1 MSRALAEVAIQLHP
15 DDEVAI
21 ARTALEPGER
31 LRLRGGAAAHGDGG
45 EMVVQPAVPPGHK
58 LAVRAVAA
66 GAPVHRYGQVIGFAA
81 QAIRPGEHVHT
92 HNLSAAAFP
101 RPAGADFP
109 APVEPLP
116 LPERRTFQG
125 YARAW
130 SGAGT
135 RNVLAIVPSVNCS
148 ADVCVEIARRF
159 TPERLAAFPHVDGVA
174 PFVHHSGCTLR
185 IGSPNYRLLQRTLAG
200 IIRHPNVGGVLLVG
214 LGCECNQI
222 ADLLAN
228 HALEADAAPGG
239 RIRSLVIQEQGG
251 SGRTIEA
258 GIAAVEAL
266 LPLVD
271 AARRTPQPLS
281 EITLA
286 LQCGGS
292 DSWSGVTAN
301 PLLGLVADELVRQGG
316 TAVLAETPEIYGA
329 EHLLAGR
336 AINAAL
342 RDRLL
347 DKVRWWEEHAR
358 HFEMELDNNPTP
370 GNKAGGITT
379 IYEKSL
385 GALAKGGHTPL
396 TAFYEY
402 AEPVTARGL
411 VFMDTPGYD
420 PVSLTGQVAGGCTMA
435 LFTTGRGS
443 GLGGKPAPVLKVC
456 SNSAT
461 YRAMP
466 DDIDFNAGVVLE
478 GTDLR
483 TAAADLLE
491 LVVRVASGAPSQSE
505 RQGFGDTAFIPWS
518 LGGTL

>member
-1 MSRALAEVAIQLHP
+1 MIRSLDEATIRLHP
-15 DDEVAI
+15 DDEVVI
-21 ARTALEPGER
+21 ARTALEAGT
-31 LRLRGGAAAHGDGG
+31 RLRGDDG
-45 EMVVQPAVPPGHK
+45 EVVVAQALPAGHK
-58 LAVRAVAA
+58 LALRPIAP
-66 GAPVHRYGQVIGFAA
+66 GAPVHRYGQVIGFATRP
-81 QAIRPGEHVHT
+81 IRPGEHVHT
-92 HNLSAAAFP
+92 HNLGAGPFP
-101 RPAGADFP
+101 RPADADFP
-109 APVEPLP
+109 APVAPLP
-116 LPERRTFQG
+116 LAERRTFLG
-125 YARAW
+125 YARPW
-130 SGAGT
+130 SNAGT
-135 RNVLAIVPSVNCS
+135 RALNSVGTRNYLAVIPSVNCS
-148 ADVCVEIARRF
+148 ADVCVAIARHF
-159 TPERLAAFPHVDGVA
+159 TPERLAAYPHVDGVA
-174 PFVHHSGCTLR
+174 AFVHQSGCTLR

-222 ADLLAN
+222 AALIENHDLA
-228 HALEADAAPGG
+228 ADAAPEG
-239 RIRSLVIQEQGG
+239 RLRSLIIQQAGG
-251 SGRTIEA
+251 SRRTVAA

-266 LPLVD
+266 LPQVD

-292 DSWSGVTAN
+292 DGWSGVTAN

-329 EHLLAGR
+329 EHLLAAR
-336 AINAAL
+336 AINAAV
-342 RDRLL
+342 RDWLL
-347 DKVRWWEEHAR
+347 EKVRWWEGHAR

-396 TAFYEY
+396 TACYEY
-402 AEPVTARGL
+402 AEPVAARGL

-420 PVSLTGQVAGGCTMA
+420 PVSLTGQVAGGCNLA
-435 LFTTGRGS
+435 LFSTGRGS
-443 GLGGKPAPVLKVC
+443 GLGGKPAPVIKVC

-478 GTDLR
+478 GTDLHA
-483 TAAADLLE
+483 AAADLLE
-491 LVVRVASGAPSQSE
+491 RVIRVASGEPTQSE

>member
-1 MSRALAEVAIQLHP
+1 MIRSLDAATIRLHP
-15 DDEVAI
+15 DDEVVI
-21 ARTALEPGER
+21 ARTALEAGTR
-31 LRLRGGAAAHGDGG
+31 LRRDDG
-45 EMVVQPAVPPGHK
+45 EVVVSQAVPAGHK
-58 LAVRAVAA
+58 VALRAIAA
-66 GAPVHRYGQVIGFAA
+66 GAPVHRYGQVIGFAT
-81 QAIRPGEHVHT
+81 QPIQPGEHVHT
-92 HNLSAAAFP
+92 HNLSTAAFP
-101 RPAGADFP
+101 RPASTDFP
-109 APVEPLP
+109 SPVVPLP
-116 LPERRTFQG
+116 LAERRTFLG
-125 YARAW
+125 YARPW
-130 SGAGT
+130 SSAGT
-135 RNVLAIVPSVNCS
+135 RALNSVGTRNYLAVIPSVNCA
-148 ADVCVEIARRF
+148 ADVCVEIARYF
-159 TPERLAAFPHVDGVA
+159 TPDRLAAFPHVDGVA
-174 PFVHHSGCTLR
+174 AFVHQSGCTLR

-222 ADLLAN
+222 AALIENHDLA
-228 HALEADAAPGG
+228 ADAAPGG
-239 RIRSLVIQEQGG
+239 RIRSLIIQEEGG
-251 SGRTIEA
+251 SRRTVAA

-266 LPLVD
+266 LPQVD
-271 AARRTPQPLS
+271 AARRTAQPLS

-292 DSWSGVTAN
+292 DGWSGVTAN
-301 PLLGLVADELVRQGG
+301 PLLGLVADEVVRQGG
-316 TAVLAETPEIYGA
+316 CAVLSETPEIYGA

-336 AINAAL
+336 AINAAV

-347 DKVRWWEEHAR
+347 EKVRWWEGHAR

-396 TAFYEY
+396 TAVTEY
-402 AEPVTARGL
+402 AEPVAARGL

-420 PVSLTGQVAGGCTMA
+420 PVSLTGQVAGGCNLA
-435 LFTTGRGS
+435 LFSTGRGS
-443 GLGGKPAPVLKVC
+443 GLGGKPAPVIKVC

-461 YRAMP
+461 YGAMP

-478 GTDLR
+478 GTDLHA
-483 TAAADLLE
+483 AAADLLE
-491 LVVRVASGAPSQSE
+491 LVIRVASGAPTQSE